1 MDFKINNVNDLKRM
15 MKYIEK
21 SVVKDALEDTGDEAT
36 ELAKDRVDKDV
47 YEAGNPTEYVR
58 TYELRESIEPTKAK
72 CKDGVVELEIK
83 HNTDKIG
90 SYEPNQHYT
99 VGTKYAKTHGTDSSE
114 YVPRLVHNGESGKI
128 FGEGFWTKPRPYMS
142 NTKEEMENGKYKE
155 MMKRNLEKRGIK
167 TE

>member
-1 MDFKINNVNDLKRM
+1 MDFKINSINDLKKM

-21 SVVKDALEDTGDEAT
+21 NAVKGALEDTGDEAT

-47 YEAGNPTEYVR
+47 YGTGSPTEYVR

-90 SYEPNQHYT
+90 SYEPNQHMS
-99 VGTKYAKTHGTDSSE
+99 VLDGSSSVE
-114 YVPRLVHNGESGKI
+114 SIAEIVHDGKSGKI
-128 FGEGFWTKPRPYMS
+128 FGEGFWTKKRSYMD
-142 NTKEEMENGKYKE
+142 NTKEEIKNGKYKE

-167 TE
+167 TEW

>member
-1 MDFKINNVNDLKRM
+1 MDFKINSVNDLKKM

-21 SVVKDALEDTGDEAT
+21 NAVKGALEDTGDEAT

-47 YEAGNPTEYVR
+47 YGTGSPTEYVR

-90 SYEPNQHYT
+90 SYEPNQHMS
-99 VGTKYAKTHGTDSSE
+99 VLDGSSSVE
-114 YVPRLVHNGESGKI
+114 SIAEIVHDGKSGKI
-128 FGEGFWTKPRPYMS
+128 FGEGLWTKKRRYMD
-142 NTKEEMENGKYKE
+142 NTKEEIKNGKYKE